1 MTSKTPEEICKYFK
15 KRLQYVYGAKDSKPT
30 SDELYQ
36 ARDLKQEVKKK
47 IDYVI
52 YITMIDINLIEE
64 NIVPFLCGMG
74 STLLIYG
81 LYKVSKMCC
90 CV

>member
-1 MTSKTPEEICKYFK
+1 
-15 KRLQYVYGAKDSKPT
+15 
-30 SDELYQ
+30 
-36 ARDLKQEVKKK
+36 
-47 IDYVI
+47 
-52 YITMIDINLIEE
+52 MIDTNLIEE

-81 LYKVSKMCC
+81 IYKVSKMFC